1 MKNKITATIAI
12 LFILLF
18 NNFAFAEETIKPITI
33 NIADEYIEIIL
44 SSNKQLEINDTKKKE
59 ILIFEIT
66 PSLNEDNIYEVD
78 RGLIQT
84 IQVDSN
90 KNLTKIKVFCISPAQ
105 YKITEFKKDSTFKK
119 IIKIAQTEVYG
130 KAKSRSIKTVDN
142 YESGKSLMTDMAV
155 ILESSSDLSA
165 KSKGQKK
172 QKAGFLPQKVL
183 IGEKKAGFK
192 DNIKIMLSNNK
203 KPEPVK
209 AGKTMSDL
217 KNILDFVPLE
227 KSEVIN
233 KSFNDKSYATIIK
246 YLGEK
251 SGKNVIIAPS
261 VKGKKSIEFEDMSP
275 EEAISALLN
284 GTNYEFKIMKNT
296 IFVAPNDVLET
307 LTKKQDIFDTSTDI
321 KKKEVFVLKYVRGEK
336 AIKALEKNFPQAEYT
351 FHSKLNAFEV
361 IADQETLDEI
371 DEMLEYIDEPE
382 ANENKI
388 VRELKLNE
396 YINKKVKHKRRN
408 SNI

>member
-84 IQVDSN
+84 IQVNSN

>member
-1 MKNKITATIAI
+1 MKYKLIIVNIAI
-12 LFILLF
+12 LFILLIQSV
-18 NNFAFAEETIKPITI
+18 FAEDKIKPITV
-33 NIADEYIEIIL
+33 NISDEYIEISL
-44 SSNKQLEINDTKKKE
+44 ESNKKFEINDIKQKE

-66 PSLNEDNIYEVD
+66 PTFGENNIYEVD

-105 YKITEFKKDSTFKK
+105 YKITESKKDSIFKT
-119 IIKIAQTEVYG
+119 IIRIAQTEVYG

-155 ILESSSDLSA
+155 MIESSSDLSE
-165 KSKGQKK
+165 KSKGKK
-172 QKAGFLPQKVL
+172 QKKAGFFPQKVL

-209 AGKTMSDL
+209 AGKTMSNL

-233 KSFNDKSYATIIK
+233 KSFNDKPYSVIIK
-246 YLGEK
+246 YLSEK
-251 SGKNVIIAPS
+251 AGKNVIIAPS

-284 GTNYEFKIMKNT
+284 GTKYEFKIMKNT
-296 IFVAPNDVLET
+296 IFVAPNDLMET
-307 LTKKQDIFDTSTDI
+307 LTKKQDIFDTSTDV

-361 IADQETLDEI
+361 VADQETLDDI

-382 ANENKI
+382 SNENKI

-396 YINKKVKHKRRN
+396 YINKKIKHKRRN

>member
-33 NIADEYIEIIL
+33 NISDEYIEIIL

-105 YKITEFKKDSTFKK
+105 YKITELKKDSTFKK

>member
-33 NIADEYIEIIL
+33 NIEDEYIEIIL